1 MNKDVDMEKKTVE
14 KKNDVSKVG
23 SAFIKYL
30 TYIIIFFGFLWFL
43 VNFVFPLFE

>member
-1 MNKDVDMEKKTVE
+1 MSKEVDVEKKTVE
-14 KKNDVSKVG
+14 KKNDVSKIG
-23 SAFIKYL
+23 STLIKYL